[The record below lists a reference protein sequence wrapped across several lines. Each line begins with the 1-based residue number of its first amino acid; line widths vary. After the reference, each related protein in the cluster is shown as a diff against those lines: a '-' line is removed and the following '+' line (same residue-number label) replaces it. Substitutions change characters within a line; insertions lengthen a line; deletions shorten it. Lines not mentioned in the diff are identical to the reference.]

1 MEVTRRRGGEWEHT
15 ERGEKKRKKKNIVGG
30 VGAGDVKDDR
40 MVDERRVT

>member
-1 MEVTRRRGGEWEHT
+1 MVSGNTPSG
-15 ERGEKKRKKKNIVGG
+15 GEKKEEKKKNIVGG